1 MRRAR
6 QTPSHAN
13 RTRCSAARPTVGDP
27 QADEDQQIQ
36 CIKRRATAKARGIM
50 STDGSPASE
59 LVALWMTYAQHSR
72 LAARTQDTNGD
83 TFGAQLSQARADI
96 RQAAAELLVATPDPQ
111 QAAAEMH
118 RRATALW
125 ELDLPFVGFDA
136 AAVTYTKARVWQD
149 CARTI
154 NPALSEVQAR
164 LEWS

>member
-1 MRRAR
+1 M
-6 QTPSHAN
+6 
-13 RTRCSAARPTVGDP
+13 SA
-27 QADEDQQIQ
+27 
-36 CIKRRATAKARGIM
+36 
-50 STDGSPASE
+50 DGSPASE
-59 LVALWMTYAQHSR
+59 LVALWTTYAQHSR
-72 LAARTQDTNGD
+72 LAARTQDTSGD

-96 RQAAAELLVATPDPQ
+96 RQAAAELLVATPDPH

-136 AAVTYTKARVWQD
+136 AAVTYTKARVWQA

-154 NPALSEVQAR
+154 NPTLSEVQAR